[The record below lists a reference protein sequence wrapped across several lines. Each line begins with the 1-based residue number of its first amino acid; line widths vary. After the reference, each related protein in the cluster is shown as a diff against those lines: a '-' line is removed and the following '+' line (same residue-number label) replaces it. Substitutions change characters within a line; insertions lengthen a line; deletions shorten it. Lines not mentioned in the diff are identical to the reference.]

1 MTPPSARE
9 GRPSFVKKPYRNR
22 LTPSCL
28 RFGPVSWLQ
37 SVIPGATLYAYTK
50 AEQGDH
56 FLMFKNPIKFTND
69 LQAFRE
75 R

>member
-1 MTPPSARE
+1 VPTAIFSGEYSDNLPSQR
-9 GRPSFVKKPYRNR
+9 
-22 LTPSCL
+22 
-28 RFGPVSWLQ
+28 WMQ
-37 SVIPGATLYAYTK
+37 SVIPGSTLYDYTK

-69 LQAFRE
+69 LQAFLE